1 MEFVED
7 EDDWITSAFAEM
19 RLETGAPLDVDDGVV
34 ALKDE
39 FKLLADNAPDGGKL
53 IA

>member
-19 RLETGAPLDVDDGVV
+19 RLETGAPFDVDDGVV
-34 ALKDE
+34 ELKDE
-39 FKLLADNAPDGGKL
+39 LADNAPDGGKL